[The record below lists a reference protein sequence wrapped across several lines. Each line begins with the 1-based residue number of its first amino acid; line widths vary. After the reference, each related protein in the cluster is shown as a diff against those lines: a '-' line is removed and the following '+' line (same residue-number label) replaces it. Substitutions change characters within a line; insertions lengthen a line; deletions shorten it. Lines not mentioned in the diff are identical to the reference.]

1 VTADGMLITFSSLG
15 FASVF
20 LALIIGM
27 TDGDPAKLVSSVS
40 GITPGARKQAR
51 FEQLDEL
58 TRIADEAIEA
68 RRVGRSFTR
77 ADAGF

>member
-1 VTADGMLITFSSLG
+1 MSADAMLITFSSLG

-20 LALIIGM
+20 LALIVGLA
-27 TDGDPAKLVSSVS
+27 DRDPATILSTMTAM
-40 GITPGARKQAR
+40 TPGARKQAR
-51 FEQLDEL
+51 INQLDEL

-68 RRVGRSFTR
+68 RSLGKRFTR